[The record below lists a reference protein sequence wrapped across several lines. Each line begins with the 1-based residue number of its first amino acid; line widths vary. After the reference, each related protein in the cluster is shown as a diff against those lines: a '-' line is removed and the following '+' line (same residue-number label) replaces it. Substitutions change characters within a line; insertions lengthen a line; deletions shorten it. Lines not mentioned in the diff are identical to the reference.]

1 MMRYAYDY
9 DLSSLDDLE
18 GDKFDEHAC
27 AEIGQSFNRGL
38 FESEGCRNFTTSGL
52 ASWTGVQA
60 VALTGRDAPN
70 STEVNIDNSTD
81 ICHPTIFEAAPDQ
94 PRVLTPVRTTIT
106 NHRDGKEFRDF
117 DFYGITP
124 ILTIWWPA
132 KGTSVEQEPVARLNC
147 MKLVKS
153 PASRILPTVSPL
165 LGVAMAFGLAAFL
178 V

>member
-1 MMRYAYDY
+1 MR
-9 DLSSLDDLE
+9 
-18 GDKFDEHAC
+18 
-27 AEIGQSFNRGL
+27 Q
-38 FESEGCRNFTTSGL
+38 
-52 ASWTGVQA
+52 
-60 VALTGRDAPN
+60 ALTGRDAPN

-106 NHRDGKEFRDF
+106 NVGRETPNANPVLIITQHRDGKEFRDF

-132 KGTSVEQEPVARLNC
+132 KGTSAEQEPVARLNC